1 MLGPEVW
8 SPEAQWYVLGYVKFT
23 RDINT
28 KAQTGCPTAAGGCG
42 RPREAAGGCGRLREA
57 GCKQCHW
64 RWGRGLQIGLRA
76 GRGTL
81 GAAAPVAVA
90 SWRRWPALGAAAP
103 GATATLAWRWA
114 LQRQPKLWRL
124 MERGATGVELPPNPG
139 LVPGRVRCG
148 GGEGGTG
155 DNHAMVMPL
164 VNLAMLSFQL
174 APRVSTAFDTC
185 RSRTCEGRPSMVER
199 TLGER
204 LRTEFDSMMVEVALE
219 RKANLVE
226 VSMTNSNAPAVHPL
240 FLNRTDPTRA
250 V

>member
-1 MLGPEVW
+1 MPLALGKRTADRAAGQKLGAGPE
-8 SPEAQWYVLGYVKFT
+8 
-23 RDINT
+23 
-28 KAQTGCPTAAGGCG
+28 
-42 RPREAAGGCGRLREA
+42 
-57 GCKQCHW
+57 
-64 RWGRGLQIGLRA
+64 A
-76 GRGTL
+76 GRCSTG
-81 GAAAPVAVA
+81 GGGDAGRC
-90 SWRRWPALGAAAP
+90 WALQRQP
-103 GATATLAWRWA
+103 CAWRWA

>member
-103 GATATLAWRWA
+103 AICLALGAAAA
-114 LQRQPKLWRL
+114 AKGWRL
-124 MERGATGVELPPNPG
+124 MERGA
-139 LVPGRVRCG
+139 R
-148 GGEGGTG
+148 
-155 DNHAMVMPL
+155 
-164 VNLAMLSFQL
+164 
-174 APRVSTAFDTC
+174 APT
-185 RSRTCEGRPSMVER
+185 RSSAEGRKPPFSTFFSRSMSR
-199 TLGER
+199 SICSYDPKKLKG
-204 LRTEFDSMMVEVALE
+204 M
-219 RKANLVE
+219 N
-226 VSMTNSNAPAVHPL
+226 TNMIS
-240 FLNRTDPTRA
+240 TW
-250 V
+250 